1 MGRLTLQILDSPVWY
16 LNSPVNPVN
25 PQCQCPNSWF
35 PGGLKKRFSVVYC
48 PLYFFLIFLYLKISR
63 SLSPS
68 LGRNWRVCVGS
79 YSKLSSGK
87 RLSTE
92 MKDEIGGLFFKPYS
106 DSDICMNHP
115 NFNHIKLLRQKSLEF
130 LRY

>member
-35 PGGLKKRFSVVYC
+35 PGGLKKKTSVWFIV
-48 PLYFFLIFLYLKISR
+48 LFIFLFFYLKISR

-68 LGRNWRVCVGS
+68 LGRNRWVCVGS
-79 YSKLSSGK
+79 YWKLSSGK

-106 DSDICMNHP
+106 DSDICRNHP
-115 NFNHIKLLRQKSLEF
+115 NFNHIKLLRQKSLIQSEH
-130 LRY
+130 